1 MSASKLLQVVNE
13 SSDYVHLYNLAR
25 PERREDDFVLA
36 PQSRVVLPAG
46 GVQIPKALT
55 AEAFAANHLELGV
68 GERLYYLWLQSA
80 EPGVDLLCF
89 ASAPVW
95 VAAELARR
103 VPGSESWPAG
113 EHGIRLVIGA
123 DGEPRAELVEAT
135 APGPLETVFDAAA
148 EMDPATIPAGT
159 WIDYLHGR
167 MKRDRPE
174 FEGKTYEKT
183 EGNLL
188 QGSWLLQTPKYWGGS
203 AKDLPKDHS
212 HSLGTEI
219 RELIASAQSNV
230 DITTLFREPVDGFF
244 LESIAKGILALAAK
258 NRPITIRILIGNYPA
273 NFADTE
279 GMLRNIERWAP
290 NIKGSKLRIFVAGL
304 MVTPLSWN
312 HSKIIA
318 VDSQRAIVGGHNWWW
333 QDYLCWAPV
342 HDVSMRLV
350 GPAAGSALAYCN
362 RLWEHVTY
370 WNRRALGIYSNDY
383 DGPTGRIGGNSLAW
397 VPRTYVPHPGKT
409 SVLSLART
417 GPMDWGKG
425 NQSDYS
431 FRDAMTLARKS
442 IKISQQDLL
451 LVLVPDAALLRE
463 LASAILRG
471 VAVSVVLTSPG
482 AQSGAGTGYTTGA
495 SLEATVNA
503 VVLATLAEAR
513 ARGISPEE
521 AIRRLRA
528 NFRLAPLRFSGDP
541 EWPAQRTHEH
551 CGQPRVARKIA
562 NHSKVWIVDDRLF
575 YVGSQNLYPW
585 DHQEFGYV
593 VEGEAETAGLLESYW
608 NPLWHWSGRSSLALD
623 TAIDL
628 ALAMAATSESP

>member
-1 MSASKLLQVVNE
+1 MSASKLLEVVNE

-46 GVQIPKALT
+46 GVQIPQALT

-135 APGPLETVFDAAA
+135 TPAPLETVFDAAA
-148 EMDPATIPAGT
+148 EMDPATIPPGK
-159 WIDYLHGR
+159 WIEYLHGR
-167 MKRDRPE
+167 LIQNWKD
-174 FEGKTYEKT
+174 FEHITYEKT

-188 QGSWLLQTPKYWGGS
+188 QGSWVLQTPKYWGGS
-203 AKDLPKDHS
+203 AKDLPNGHS

-230 DITTLFREPVDGFF
+230 DITTLFSEPVDGLF
-244 LESIAKGILALAAK
+244 LESIAKGIGALAAK
-258 NRPITIRILIGNYPA
+258 NRPIDIRILIGNYLQYFP
-273 NFADTE
+273 DTE
-279 GMLRNIERWAP
+279 GLLRNIERLAP
-290 NIKGSKLRIFVAGL
+290 NIKGSKLRIFAAGL
-304 MVTPLSWN
+304 RVTSLSWN
-312 HSKIIA
+312 HSKIIT

-350 GPAAGSALAYCN
+350 GPAAGSALRYCN
-362 RLWEHVTY
+362 RLWEHVDY

-383 DGPTGRIGGNSLAW
+383 DGPTGKIGGNSLKW
-397 VPRTYVPHPGKT
+397 VPGSYGPDPGKT
-409 SVLSLART
+409 SVLSLARL
-417 GPMDWGKG
+417 GRMDWGKG

-431 FRDAMTLARKS
+431 FRDAMALAKKS

-451 LVLVPDAALLRE
+451 LVLAPDAALLQE
-463 LASAILRG
+463 LARAILEG

-482 AQSGAGTGYTTGA
+482 AQSGAGTSYWTGA
-495 SLEATVNA
+495 SLQATANA
-503 VVLATLAEAR
+503 VALATLIAAR
-513 ARGISPEE
+513 ARGISIDE
-521 AIRRLRA
+521 AIRRLRE
-528 NFRLAPLRFSGDP
+528 NFRLAPLRFSGDS

-562 NHSKVWIVDDRLF
+562 NHAKVWIVDDRLF
-575 YVGSQNLYPW
+575 YVGSQNFYPC

-593 VEGEAETAGLLESYW
+593 VEGEAETAVLLESYW
-608 NPLWHWSGRSSLALD
+608 NPLWQWSGRASLALD

-628 ALAMAATSESP
+628 AQAMAATESP